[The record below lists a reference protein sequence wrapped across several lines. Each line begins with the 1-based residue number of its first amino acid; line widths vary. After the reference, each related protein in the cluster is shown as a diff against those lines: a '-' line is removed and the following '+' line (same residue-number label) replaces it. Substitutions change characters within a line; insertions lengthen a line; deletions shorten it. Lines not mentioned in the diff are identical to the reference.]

1 MIIPCRLIGM
11 FFLEIHSKKLKM
23 SCIFRMK
30 AKSSK
35 GKVPIKKLKKKTR
48 KKRTNCQKE
57 TTPF

>member
-1 MIIPCRLIGM
+1 
-11 FFLEIHSKKLKM
+11 
-23 SCIFRMK
+23 MK

-57 TTPF
+57 TIPF